1 MEALRP
7 SSVIAYHSQLSTT
20 WEQRYRKRSFRARQ
34 TVLAECL
41 AGRHIGGKWLDAG
54 CATGT
59 LSRWLEAEGCTV
71 LGVDASREMIEQ
83 AMALPANR
91 AAGHLQFQRGR
102 ITQLP
107 LGAGELDG
115 ILCSSVLEYVADPEL
130 CLAEFARVLKP
141 SGLLLV
147 SVPNRHSYI
156 RKIQRFYHRAG
167 AAMGLAWAE
176 FMEYSLHHY
185 SVKEFEKVLAG
196 HGFAVEKILPFG
208 SGLPRA
214 AQRNGR
220 VGSLLMFVASKI
232 R

>member
-7 SSVIAYHSQLSTT
+7 SSAIAYHSQLSNT
-20 WEQRYRKRSFRARQ
+20 WERRYRKRSFRARQ
-34 TVLAECL
+34 IVLAECM
-41 AGRHIGGKWLDAG
+41 AGRDIGGKWLDAG

-59 LSRWLEAEGCTV
+59 LSRWLAAKGCAV

-83 AMALPANR
+83 AIALPANR
-91 AAGHLQFQRGR
+91 EARHLQFQRGS
-102 ITQLP
+102 ISQLP
-107 LGAGELDG
+107 LGARSLEG

-130 CLAEFARVLKP
+130 CLAEFSRVLKP
-141 SGLLLV
+141 SGLLLI
-147 SVPNRHSYI
+147 SVPNRNSCI

-167 AAMGLAWAE
+167 AAIGLSWAE

-185 SVKEFEKVLAG
+185 SVKEFEKVLAI